1 MSNKYDFTTSE
12 KIKEIRKRRDMIEK
26 ERNKNWVPTSFLFYG
41 PGGVGKTSFVKKIF
55 CKCYEKPKVE
65 KNKNSWWTGY
75 RGEEVVLLDEFQTK
89 IGWEELTY
97 ILDESNCEVEERFGN
112 FIPFFAKY
120 VFMTSVKSFNDLYED
135 QYNELFDDL
144 YQLIDYI
151 VEFKND
157 GKIKV
162 HKGNSEKFFNME
174 WDIEFRDDSFNNRD
188 IIKKAEVFNK
198 DIDGKYFDI
207 GGKVYWRRD
216 FSKEKKEF
224 LKKSGKTSLIE
235 TLFGDE
241 MYNKLPKYLDC
252 NYWDDYDGE
261 EIVLLDK
268 YHKKIDW
275 RDMMK
280 LLNDSDYEIEVD
292 EGIFKP
298 FTTKYLFT
306 TNRMSPEDAYELNQ
320 GDKSGLNKFL
330 NRIDYIIEF
339 KGKWNDDVNK
349 RTTELVFHKGSKKKF
364 HNMEWD
370 VELNNDE
377 YNKEMFVEG
386 IHFEKNGKTYWRR
399 KFPEYMK
406 RYLKDY
412 PRCKEIYEYIE
423 DRYSKK
429 DKYKKGKIS
438 ERDYNIVVRDSN
450 DDVRVVK
457 HIKNKERSGLHPN
470 DFSKKMN
477 QKSRS
482 LWSHD
487 EVAVYLKNKNLKP
500 KVIKNYLINNGRL
513 LFNTVKSLRYGSLIL
528 LDDGSIKDLEIIKLG
543 KYTIFGDDGTD
554 IWCNF
559 QGYPLLIQCKY
570 RTICRFCITKSK
582 TCYHKYWKDDMITD
596 VKKFDDKLSE
606 YKVPIFGIFVINNGI
621 GIHKEIHN
629 MRFKNSMIVI
639 NFSNELKNQIDELGK
654 IFLSKTQN
662 MDWSISLNDNSRI
675 ELDVV
680 YRSLEAIL
688 DNRLVSYSDLFFNN
702 MKKILY
708 YVRKAYNITSLNDIC
723 NNLDTLNIV

>member
-1 MSNKYDFTTSE
+1 MTEFRRKAKTKMRSYDQ
-12 KIKEIRKRRDMIEK
+12 EI
-26 ERNKNWVPTSFLFYG
+26 ERSWDPIFFYIYG
-41 PGGVGKTSFVKKIF
+41 PR
-55 CKCYEKPKVE
+55 E
-65 KNKNSWWTGY
+65 
-75 RGEEVVLLDEFQTK
+75 
-89 IGWEELTY
+89 
-97 ILDESNCEVEERFGN
+97 
-112 FIPFFAKY
+112 
-120 VFMTSVKSFNDLYED
+120 
-135 QYNELFDDL
+135 
-144 YQLIDYI
+144 
-151 VEFKND
+151 
-157 GKIKV
+157 
-162 HKGNSEKFFNME
+162 
-174 WDIEFRDDSFNNRD
+174 
-188 IIKKAEVFNK
+188 
-198 DIDGKYFDI
+198 
-207 GGKVYWRRD
+207 
-216 FSKEKKEF
+216 
-224 LKKSGKTSLIE
+224 SGKTSLIE

-241 MYNKLPKYLDC
+241 MYNKSIKYLDC

-306 TNRMSPEDAYELNQ
+306 TNRMLPEDAYELNQ
-320 GDKSGLNKFL
+320 GDKSGLSRFL

-339 KGKWNDDVNK
+339 KGKWNDDINK
-349 RTTELVFHKGSKKKF
+349 RTTELIFHKGSKKKF

-423 DRYSKK
+423 DKYSNKNR
-429 DKYKKGKIS
+429 YKKGKVS
-438 ERDYNIVVRDSN
+438 ERDYNIVIRDSN
-450 DDVRVVK
+450 NDVRIVR
-457 HIKNKERSGLHPN
+457 HIKDKKERLGGLFPN
-470 DFSKKMN
+470 NYSKKMN
-477 QKSRS
+477 QNKS

-487 EVAVYLKNKNLKP
+487 
-500 KVIKNYLINNGRL
+500 
-513 LFNTVKSLRYGSLIL
+513 VKCLRYGSLIL

-570 RTICRFCITKSK
+570 RTVCKFCISKSK
-582 TCYHKYWKDDMITD
+582 ICYHKYWKDDMIAD

-606 YKVPIFGIFVINNGI
+606 YKVPIFGIFVISDKI
-621 GIHKEIHN
+621 GIHKEINN
-629 MRFKNSMIVI
+629 MRFKNSMMVI

-654 IFLSKTQN
+654 TFLSKTQN

-675 ELDVV
+675 ELDLV
-680 YRSLEAIL
+680 YRSLESIL
-688 DNRLVSYSDLFFNN
+688 DNRLVSYTDLFFNN
-702 MKKILY
+702 MKKILFY
-708 YVRKAYNITSLNDIC
+708 IRKAYNITSLNDIC
-723 NNLDTLNIV
+723 NNLDSLNIV